1 MYKELLT
8 SIIPIYDLK
17 KKEKKPLSKPPQL
30 EKGIIKNPW
39 LALCFM
45 VEDRMLLD

>member
-30 EKGIIKNPW
+30 EKGIHKKPMASVV
-39 LALCFM
+39 LHGG
-45 VEDRMLLD
+45 R